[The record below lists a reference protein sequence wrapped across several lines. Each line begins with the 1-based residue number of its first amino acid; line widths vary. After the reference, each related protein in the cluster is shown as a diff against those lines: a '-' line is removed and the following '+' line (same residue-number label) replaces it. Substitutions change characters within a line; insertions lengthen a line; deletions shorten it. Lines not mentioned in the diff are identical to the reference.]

1 MPATDRL
8 HGTLD
13 ALVLKSLTLG
23 PRHGFGILRWI
34 AERTGD
40 VVRVEEGSLYPAL
53 YRMERD
59 GWIDAEWGTTDL
71 GRKAKFYSIT
81 PTGAVSSRPRRPSW
95 RLHRRGHAGAESH
108 MMKHSYAR
116 CRHCRA

>member
-13 ALVLKSLTLG
+13 ALVLKALTFG

-34 AERTGD
+34 SERTAD
-40 VVRVEEGSLYPAL
+40 VVQVEEGSLYPAL

-59 GWIDAEWGTTDL
+59 GWGVATWGVTDQ
-71 GRKAKFYSIT
+71 GRRAKFYAIT
-81 PTGAVSSRPRRPSW
+81 PKGRR
-95 RLHRRGHAGAESH
+95 RLDSETRDLATFITAIAPVLLPAWSDR
-108 MMKHSYAR
+108 
-116 CRHCRA
+116 

>member
-13 ALVLKSLTLG
+13 ALVLKSLTFE

-34 AERTGD
+34 AERTDD

-59 GWIDAEWGTTDL
+59 GWIEAEWGVTDQ
-71 GRKAKFYSIT
+71 GRRAKFYEITTKGRRQLAAETRELATFIAAIT
-81 PTGAVSSRPRRPSW
+81 PLLLPA
-95 RLHRRGHAGAESH
+95 
-108 MMKHSYAR
+108 
-116 CRHCRA
+116 

>member
-13 ALVLKSLTLG
+13 ALVLKSLTLT

-34 AERTGD
+34 AERTDD

-59 GWIDAEWGTTDL
+59 GWIDAEWGVTDQ
-71 GRKAKFYSIT
+71 GRRAKFYAIT
-81 PTGAVSSRPRRPSW
+81 PKGRRH
-95 RLHRRGHAGAESH
+95 LTAET
-108 MMKHSYAR
+108 
-116 CRHCRA
+116 RALATFIAAITPVLLPA

>member
-13 ALVLKSLTLG
+13 ALVLKALTLG

-34 AERTGD
+34 ADRTDD
-40 VVRVEEGSLYPAL
+40 VVKVEEGSLYPAL

-59 GWIDAEWGTTDL
+59 GWVESDWGVTDQ
-71 GRKAKFYSIT
+71 GRRAKFYAIT
-81 PTGAVSSRPRRPSW
+81 PKGRR
-95 RLHRRGHAGAESH
+95 RLESETRELAAFL
-108 MMKHSYAR
+108 SAIAPVLLPAWSTR
-116 CRHCRA
+116 

>member
-34 AERTGD
+34 ADNTGD
-40 VVRVEEGSLYPAL
+40 VVHVEEGSLYPAL

-59 GWIDAEWGTTDL
+59 GWLVAEWGVTDQ
-71 GRKAKFYSIT
+71 GRRAKFYSIT
-81 PTGAVSSRPRRPSW
+81 AKGRRQ
-95 RLHRRGHAGAESH
+95 LAAETREL
-108 MMKHSYAR
+108 KAFI
-116 CRHCRA
+116 AAIAPVLLPA

>member
-13 ALVLKSLTLG
+13 ALVLKSLTLA

-34 AERTGD
+34 AERTDD

-59 GWIDAEWGTTDL
+59 GWIDAEWGVTDQ
-71 GRKAKFYSIT
+71 GRRAKFYAIT
-81 PTGAVSSRPRRPSW
+81 PNGRRH
-95 RLHRRGHAGAESH
+95 LTAETREL
-108 MMKHSYAR
+108 AR
-116 CRHCRA
+116 FIAAITPVLLPA

>member
-34 AERTGD
+34 AERTD
-40 VVRVEEGSLYPAL
+40 DLVRVEEGSLYPAL

-59 GWIDAEWGTTDL
+59 GWVDAEWSVTEQ
-71 GRKAKFYSIT
+71 GRRAKFYTITAKGRRHLAVETRELATFIAAIT
-81 PTGAVSSRPRRPSW
+81 PVLLPA
-95 RLHRRGHAGAESH
+95 
-108 MMKHSYAR
+108 
-116 CRHCRA
+116 